1 MKIGSR
7 MALLLKEFLRKEKA
21 PSQTLIQSSKVRCL
35 FLIVLVF
42 MKITVNGEEKLSN
55 FPADVAPEAVFEGM
69 TPEERKELEAEE
81 GRLYKF
87 HLDCFTLPS
96 IVRKVV
102 KSMKKSEV
110 CELRTNRVD
119 KLLTFF
125 PNEVF
130 DQYKLFKEGD
140 QVSFHM
146 GLVWI
151 SKDEYFY

>member
-1 MKIGSR
+1 M
-7 MALLLKEFLRKEKA
+7 
-21 PSQTLIQSSKVRCL
+21 C
-35 FLIVLVF
+35 LIVLVF

-55 FPADVAPEAVFEGM
+55 FAADVAPEAVFEGM
-69 TPEERKELEAEE
+69 TPEARKELEADETK
-81 GRLYKF
+81 LFKF

-125 PNEVF
+125 PSEVF
-130 DQYKLFKEGD
+130 DQYKLF
-140 QVSFHM
+140 
-146 GLVWI
+146 
-151 SKDEYFY
+151 